1 MTNNCVAE
9 KIQNREDWMYKEMQ
23 AYEQQPVIQERSVH
37 IIKLSNEIRASLS
50 DECAEK
56 FDELIESMEGLWAD
70 HSVAAF
76 EMGVRWVTAS

>member
-9 KIQNREDWMYKEMQ
+9 KIQNRENWMYMEMQ

-56 FDELIESMEGLWAD
+56 FDELRTKMFGRGFIPPFRNGRQNW
-70 HSVAAF
+70 
-76 EMGVRWVTAS
+76 RRTR